1 MMAKATAFL
10 FARYCVINSIV
21 EEALRSIQLVNPL
34 PDHWWELSPTVNDL
48 SKAFIAGNVRTLREE
63 NMDRMEDLF
72 PANNDVS
79 SFHEIGFTSSSSQQ
93 NASLLVSASQLEKI
107 MLSVSTKSVIEKMDG
122 VQ

>member
-34 PDHWWELSPTVNDL
+34 PDHWWELSLTVNDL

-79 SFHEIGFTSSSSQQ
+79 SFHEIGFTSSSS
-93 NASLLVSASQLEKI
+93 
-107 MLSVSTKSVIEKMDG
+107 
-122 VQ
+122 